1 MSADASGAI
10 DGVTK
15 AQVDRLRQSVEQLEG
30 SLEDLRRATNTKLA
44 ESKAALEDTAEGKV
58 EQLRRLF
65 EKQLETA

>member
-1 MSADASGAI
+1 M
-10 DGVTK
+10 
-15 AQVDRLRQSVEQLEG
+15 DRLRQSVEQLEG